1 MASKLEKSRMNFN
14 GKNCFL
20 IILGHG
26 LALFIAISHGFTF
39 GFDSGRLHQAP
50 APVGGAYFSI
60 RSNRLISRLTHFL
73 FMVKYLS
80 G

>member
-50 APVGGAYFSI
+50 PGSCAGWWG
-60 RSNRLISRLTHFL
+60 L
-73 FMVKYLS
+73 FQHPFQ
-80 G
+80 